1 MPTQAL
7 KDAVYHEVTV
17 VRPHT
22 LTFKL
27 SVQDPIYKDI
37 NIEARSYLRQGY
49 DPVSVRESVKERLDE
64 WFQISNPDGT
74 PNLNIDFGFNIKDV
88 NGNPVGE
95 IALSDIFNVI
105 RDTEGVRKIGDKHGD
120 LKLNG
125 LPADVPLA
133 IQELPVLSNV
143 ALLDGDAGGY
153 L

>member
-1 MPTQAL
+1 
-7 KDAVYHEVTV
+7 VYHEVTV

-27 SVQDPIYKDI
+27 SVQDPVYKEIDVESRI
-37 NIEARSYLRQGY
+37 YLRQGY
-49 DPVSVRESVKERLDE
+49 DPISVRDRVKERLEE
-64 WFQISNPDGT
+64 WFRISNPDGT

-105 RDTEGVRKIGDKHGD
+105 RDTDGVRKIGDKHGD
-120 LKLNG
+120 LKLNS
-125 LPADVPLA
+125 LPADVPLR
-133 IQELPVLSNV
+133 IQELPILGEVS
-143 ALLDGDAGGY
+143 LLNGDLGGY